1 MAWRIWGTSGKGA
14 LYVGQAEH
22 AKAWAWSNVDA
33 IVNCAQYD
41 FKYWLP
47 DMTQHRWL
55 HIQERSWFNG
65 RGWYQR
71 MRAILLFVILH
82 LAAGRDAL
90 LHCWAGKHRSGVF
103 GVLLV
108 ALLRGC
114 SWEEAEL
121 FYFKWRPLDEAWDQQ
136 KVQRLARRH
145 HMAAFLDEL
154 RTEGFCQDVLRN
166 MQSVP
171 EPKVRPQCSSSS
183 SSPVHKKTVMPLQN
197 KESPKGGTRR
207 VRKLRRAGS
216 RTSKAFL

>member
-41 FKYWLP
+41 FEYWLP

-90 LHCWAGKHRSGVF
+90 LHCWAGKHRSGVCSVFCWLLCF
-103 GVLLV
+103 GGAVGKRLSSFISNGG
-108 ALLRGC
+108 RWMRPGI
-114 SWEEAEL
+114 SKR
-121 FYFKWRPLDEAWDQQ
+121 FKGWLGDTTWLHFWTSCGQ
-136 KVQRLARRH
+136 K
-145 HMAAFLDEL
+145 
-154 RTEGFCQDVLRN
+154 GFAKMC
-166 MQSVP
+166 
-171 EPKVRPQCSSSS
+171 
-183 SSPVHKKTVMPLQN
+183 
-197 KESPKGGTRR
+197 
-207 VRKLRRAGS
+207 
-216 RTSKAFL
+216 